1 VNLVEI
7 HVIRAQPPQAIVDG
21 VKDVLARE
29 SPEVGIVAHRLVN
42 LGGDH
47 NSVAAAGE
55 IAESPPHDLLA
66 NPDRI
71 HIGGI
76 EKIDPEFQSA
86 LQERPRLL
94 LLQYPLPPL
103 LRPVSH
109 RAQTQARYH
118 QSSPSEIHVFHLKA
132 G

>member
-1 VNLVEI
+1 MLTKRARPSRSAVYSIFANCQANIADAHVADLARAHHVVQRGDRLLDGRGIVEAVNLVEI

-47 NSVAAAGE
+47 NSVAAADE

-76 EKIDPEFQSA
+76 
-86 LQERPRLL
+86 
-94 LLQYPLPPL
+94 
-103 LRPVSH
+103 
-109 RAQTQARYH
+109 
-118 QSSPSEIHVFHLKA
+118 
-132 G
+132 